1 MSIGKPSIKN
11 FRKPRPMILKVV
23 GELLHRI
30 STGSAVFAAANHYL
44 WGAAIL
50 YMLGEL
56 GNAFTMLYA
65 ASQGEQTTDVATTDE
80 KGGES

>member
-11 FRKPRPMILKVV
+11 FRKPRPYIMKVI
-23 GELLHRI
+23 GETLHRI
-30 STGSAVFAAANHYL
+30 STGSAVLAAAHQYL

-50 YMLGEL
+50 YVLGEM

-65 ASQGEQTTDVATTDE
+65 ASQGEQTTDVPPTNE
-80 KGGES
+80 KGSES